1 MRFSLK
7 NNEILIPILFTLF
20 TPIYRLEII
29 QGENIIKINFFI
41 HYFINIQFTGFG
53 GRAISIGTNHISY
66 HIYNISF
73 VHTCI
78 EPNIQLGSP
87 TTVTHIRS

>member
-1 MRFSLK
+1 MSGRNALT
-7 NNEILIPILFTLF
+7 LITNTEFVLPVLFYF
-20 TPIYRLEII
+20 VW
-29 QGENIIKINFFI
+29 
-41 HYFINIQFTGFG
+41 YFISSVIGNLVVGESSEFTGFG